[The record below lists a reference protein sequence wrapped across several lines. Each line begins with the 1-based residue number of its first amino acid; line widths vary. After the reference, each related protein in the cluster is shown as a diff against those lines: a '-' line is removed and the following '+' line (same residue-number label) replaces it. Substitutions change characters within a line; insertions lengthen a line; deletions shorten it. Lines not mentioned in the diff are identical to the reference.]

1 MKQFICSF
9 YSYTKQSSSCLF
21 CQHQHPICRLS
32 DPPFATTT
40 KTQIVRSFPAM
51 RCFYSHPQPASFFL
65 RVPYFVQCLLQ
76 RSLRHPSPFRPSAL
90 HPLSVPSTAPVCSA
104 PSHTTTAAAA
114 STSVID
120 KPGVL
125 FIFSTSAFFLVS
137 FDNVCG
143 FQMGFQVCEKN
154 IICGVS

>member
-21 CQHQHPICRLS
+21 CEHQHPICRLS

-76 RSLRHPSPFRPSAL
+76 RSLRHPSPFRPSVL

-114 STSVID
+114 ASTSVID

-125 FIFSTSAFFLVS
+125 FIFRLLLFFWLVLIMC
-137 FDNVCG
+137 VCVSNG
-143 FQMGFQVCEKN
+143 FSGL
-154 IICGVS
+154 